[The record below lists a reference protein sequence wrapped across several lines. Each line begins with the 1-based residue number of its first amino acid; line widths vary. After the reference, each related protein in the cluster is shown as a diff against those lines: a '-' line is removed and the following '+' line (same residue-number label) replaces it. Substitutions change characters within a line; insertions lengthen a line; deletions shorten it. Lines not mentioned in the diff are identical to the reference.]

1 MFNHPAFWPAVGA
14 VIVSA
19 ITALATYVGSRRSDR
34 VNLLE
39 QQRKDFDSI
48 LEQQRK
54 DFDII
59 LDPLR
64 EDLVAVRLE
73 SAANKAENATLRAE
87 VDQLKK
93 TDHERDGLLDDL
105 LTWARATIQWIADRM
120 PGSEERPQ
128 LSERAWNHLNRQ
140 EGPPL

>member
-1 MFNHPAFWPAVGA
+1 MFNHPAFWPVAGTVLVA
-14 VIVSA
+14 A
-19 ITALATYVGSRRSDR
+19 ITNLATWLVGRRSDR

-39 QQRKDFDSI
+39 QQRKDFEVI
-48 LEQQRK
+48 LQ
-54 DFDII
+54 
-59 LDPLR
+59 PLR
-64 EDLVAVRLE
+64 DAIAEARAE
-73 SAANKAENATLRAE
+73 SSAARAEGAVNKAENATLRAE
-87 VDQLKK
+87 VDELKK
-93 TDHERDGLLDDL
+93 TDRERDGLLDDL